1 MEHLNACPVCK
12 HTSLKKSLVCT
23 DYTVSKENFELT
35 DCQNC
40 GFRFTNPRPEAQ
52 DIGRYYQS
60 EEYISHSDTN
70 KGLVSKAYQ
79 AVRQITLRSK
89 LNLINEINGGK
100 AGNLLDIGCGT
111 GYFLQTCKNAGWKVA
126 GVEPDDNARRLAE
139 SQTGIKI
146 ETDFL
151 QAQYPESFD
160 VITMWHVLEH
170 VHKLDENLDK
180 LKKLIG
186 KNGHLVIAVPNHASY
201 DAEKYGNQW
210 AAYDVPRHLYHF
222 TPSTISLLAKKHQL
236 KVVKQ
241 EGMKFDAF
249 YVAMLSEKYKNGS
262 ISYLNALSTGLASNQ
277 KAASTG
283 LYSSVIYVLQNI

>member
-70 KGLVSKAYQ
+70 KGLISKAYQ
-79 AVRQITLRSK
+79 TVRQITLRSK

-151 QAQYPESFD
+151 QAQYPEGFD

-186 KNGHLVIAVPNHASY
+186 KNGYLVIAVPNHASY

-222 TPSTISLLAKKHQL
+222 TPSTMSLLAKKHKL